1 MKPIAVEGGRA
12 ALQALEVAMSTGR
25 RFALI
30 LIDGQM
36 PEMDGF
42 SLAVCL
48 LEKRGYQVTVVENGW
63 LAVEAMQQTNFDIVR
78 MDIQRCMGS
87 RPAWP
92 CERERNQ
99 QAPALKDD
107 EERCIRAGMDTSPS
121 RFALP
126 SCLLRSE
133 VVIREFWRQ
142 PERKDGRC
150 SKCRGCGHAGP
161 RLRMV

>member
-1 MKPIAVEGGRA
+1 
-12 ALQALEVAMSTGR
+12 MSTGR

-42 SLAVCL
+42 AVAVCL
-48 LEKRGYQVTVVENGW
+48 LEKRGYQVRVVENGW

-92 CERERNQ
+92 YERERNQ
-99 QAPALKDD
+99 QAHALKDD
-107 EERCIRAGMDTSPS
+107 EERCIRAGTLMH
-121 RFALP
+121 RFSDKPALNTKHSTHSVDFSSSEGAQHCCP
-126 SCLLRSE
+126 PFGASC
-133 VVIREFWRQ
+133 
-142 PERKDGRC
+142 GRF
-150 SKCRGCGHAGP
+150 SFG
-161 RLRMV
+161 